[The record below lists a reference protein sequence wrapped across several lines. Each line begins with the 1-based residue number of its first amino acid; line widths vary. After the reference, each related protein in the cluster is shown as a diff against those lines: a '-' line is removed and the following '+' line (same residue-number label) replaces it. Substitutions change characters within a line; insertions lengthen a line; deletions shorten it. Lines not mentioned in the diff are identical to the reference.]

1 MRKIPCLMT
10 LLSVMHSIQ
19 TNKDAILRLYLGLLI
34 LRVNLYIKRLMIKS
48 TLTRFA

>member
-19 TNKDAILRLYLGLLI
+19 TNKDAILRLY
-34 LRVNLYIKRLMIKS
+34 IKRLMIKS